1 MIVIQSAVATLQMTA
16 LSGLAVSAYRLVTRP
31 AAERVAGFDFPLDR
45 LGQRFPRQPCNI
57 GKRS

>member
-1 MIVIQSAVATLQMTA
+1 LIQSAVIAPQMTA
-16 LSGLAVSAYRLVTRP
+16 LKGVAVSAYRLVTRP

-45 LGQRFPRQPCNI
+45 LGQRFPRQPYII